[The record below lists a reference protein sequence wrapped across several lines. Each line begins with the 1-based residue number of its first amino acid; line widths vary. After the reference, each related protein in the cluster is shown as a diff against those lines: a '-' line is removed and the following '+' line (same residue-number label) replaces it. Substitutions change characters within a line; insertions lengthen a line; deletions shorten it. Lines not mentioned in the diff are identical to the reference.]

1 MCTQTEPRNINELLQ
16 LDTYQGMTDDEI
28 ETIIEYRANLKFHS
42 LENTFAHATRI
53 ERVNSEAARNEQLVS
68 DSRDMLQSM
77 RRQIRELI
85 PIRAIE
91 TPERLSTEVNN
102 G

>member
-1 MCTQTEPRNINELLQ
+1 MCTQTETRNINELLQ

-28 ETIIEYRANLKFHS
+28 ETIIEYRANQKFHS
-42 LENTFAHATRI
+42 LENTFAHAIRI
-53 ERVNSEAARNEQLVS
+53 ERVNSEVARNEQLVR

-77 RRQIRELI
+77 KEQISGLI
-85 PIRAIE
+85 PIREIE
-91 TPERLSTEVNN
+91 IPERLSTEVNN